1 MARTAFSEPLLRLDR
16 NPMPDHPGSGNLR
29 PLNGGLAIQDTARRK
44 LAYQDYLLFPED
56 GNRHEILDGEHYVTA
71 APYPKHQRVLREL
84 LFGLHAFLRQ
94 HRLGEVY
101 SAPLDVVLS
110 PHDVVQP
117 DLLFI
122 SNERMPILT
131 EKNLQGAPDL
141 AIEILSATTRK
152 LDEGIKLERYERFG
166 VREYWLVD
174 PSRKAVCIYRQSGDR
189 LRKEADL
196 TAAAGDCLTSPLLP
210 GLELPLVEVFQ

>member
-1 MARTAFSEPLLRLDR
+1 MAIR
-16 NPMPDHPGSGNLR
+16 
-29 PLNGGLAIQDTARRK
+29 DTARRK
-44 LAYQDYLLFPED
+44 LTYEDYLHFPDD
-56 GNRHEILDGEHYVTA
+56 GKRHQILDGEHYVTA

-84 LFGLHAFLRQ
+84 LFRLHSFLRE

-110 PHDVVQP
+110 RHDVVQP

-141 AIEILSATTRK
+141 AIEILSATTRRI
-152 LDEGIKLERYERFG
+152 DEGIKLERYERFG

-174 PSRKAVCIYRQSGDR
+174 PSRATVRIYRRAGEH
-189 LRKEADL
+189 LRKEAEL
-196 TAAAGDCLTSPLLP
+196 TVAAGDRLTSPLLP
-210 GLELPLVEVFQ
+210 GLEIPLVEIFQ